1 MKKAKLDSK
10 DEKLF
15 AKLKAA
21 NIESAWAALVGLG
34 FPDTFIN
41 SLICIRPD
49 LKMVGRART
58 LRYIPLRRDVQQ
70 MIKLP
75 PLNTKSAEESEP
87 GDIIVVDAHGCVEAG
102 FTGDVVTTRFL
113 VRGGAGMV
121 VDGAV
126 RDLHVIRQMDMP
138 LYIKGAHAAASGR
151 AIMGADY
158 QVPIQCG
165 GVTVIPGDI
174 LLGDSEG
181 ILVIP
186 ANLAEEVAEKA
197 LATDHKENFLRS
209 VLEKGKRT
217 IYETYPP
224 NAEVQAEYEAHKKRE
239 SGRKGEGEKGRKR

>member
-1 MKKAKLDSK
+1 MKKAKLSSEDA
-10 DEKLF
+10 KLF
-15 AKLKAA
+15 SKLKSV
-21 NIESAWAALVGLG
+21 NIDSAWAVLAGLG
-34 FPDTFIN
+34 MPDTFIN

-58 LRYIPLRRDVQQ
+58 LRYIPLRRDIQQ
-70 MIKLP
+70 RLKLP

-87 GDIIVVDAHGCVEAG
+87 GDIIVVDAHGCTEAG

-126 RDLHVIRQMDMP
+126 RDLHVIREMSMP

-165 GVTVIPGDI
+165 GVAISPGDI
-174 LLGDSEG
+174 LVGDSEG
-181 ILVIP
+181 VLVIP
-186 ANLAEEVAEKA
+186 ANFAEEVAEKA
-197 LATDHKENFLRS
+197 LAIDHKENFLRS
-209 VLEKGKRT
+209 VLEEGKRP
-217 IYETYPP
+217 IYEVYPP
-224 NAEVQAEYEAHKKRE
+224 NAEVQAEYEAYKTEENKKR
-239 SGRKGEGEKGRKR
+239 KT